1 LDSLY
6 FSVITLTTVGYG
18 DFSPSTRAGNIFTM
32 FYIFIGIGIVLGFV
46 NAVAERSMEQRG
58 GIRRLLEHRS
68 KEKVR
73 GEKKT
78 EELWPV
84 GS

>member
-32 FYIFIGIGIVLGFV
+32 FYIFIAIGIVLGFV

-68 KEKVR
+68 K
-73 GEKKT
+73 GEGSGR
-78 EELWPV
+78 EED
-84 GS
+84 